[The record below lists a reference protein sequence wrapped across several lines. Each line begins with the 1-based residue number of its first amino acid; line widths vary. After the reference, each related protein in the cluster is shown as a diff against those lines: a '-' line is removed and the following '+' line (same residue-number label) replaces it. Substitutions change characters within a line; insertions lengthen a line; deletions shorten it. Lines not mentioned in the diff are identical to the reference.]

1 MRRYGSYNRIGSGK
15 YIRGCKMVR
24 TKLQGLLSVALAAAF
39 AVIAACGTGNSYQE
53 NPPPADTTPPTVPTG
68 LAATASSPTEVRLT
82 WTASTD
88 TGGSGVA
95 GYRVYRNGSTT
106 PLASPTTHRYT
117 DSTVMASTAYSYTV
131 RAFDAATPPNESALS
146 AAANVTTPAVADT
159 TPPTVPTNLAASATS
174 PTQVRL
180 TWTAST
186 DTGGS
191 GVAGYRV
198 YRNGSTTPLASPTT
212 NSYTDSTVA
221 AGTAYT
227 YTVSAFDGAT
237 PPNESAQTPA
247 VNITTPT
254 APVYGLDTRPGN
266 TTCLAGDEPTTT
278 LAIAR
283 VFPNL
288 TFSTP
293 VAMLQAPGNA
303 ARWYVVQQGGRVM
316 MFDNVSS
323 PAAPTAFVD
332 ITARVNSGGERG
344 LLGMAFHPNFPTDPR
359 VFLSYTT
366 TDPGSLTSRIS
377 SFRLAS
383 GGGALDPGSEQVL
396 LTVAQP
402 ESNHNGGNIA
412 FGPDGYLYI
421 GFGDGGGGN
430 DQHGTNGN
438 GQNLQTVLGKMLR
451 IDVGGPSATNYT
463 IPATNPYASTGGLC
477 TSGTTTSAQCREI
490 YAYGFR
496 NPWRWSFD
504 RGGNRALWI
513 GDVGQAAWEE
523 VDRLTAAGG
532 NYGWRCREGAH
543 ATSGVSGC
551 GSSGPFI
558 DPVAEYDHNQGFSIT
573 GGYVYRGTAIPSLAG
588 RYVFGDYGSG
598 RVWNIPSS
606 SQPTV
611 TVTASQGLATG
622 LGISSFGEAVDGE
635 IYVVDINNGGLYQL
649 VQGAGSGG
657 SVATQLSASGCGA
670 AGNPAQPAA
679 GLIPYAPN
687 AGFWS
692 DGADKARWLA
702 LPNGQNI
709 DTSATDGDWDFP
721 VGTVLRKDFRIG
733 TRLVETR
740 LFMHHTNGNW
750 AGYTYEWNASGTD
763 ATRVVGGKTVT
774 IGTQDWIFPSEAQCL
789 ACHTSAAGR
798 SLGLETAQLNG
809 NLLYPSTGRTA
820 NQIATLNHINTLS
833 PPITADPSTLPAMP
847 NPYDAASGTV
857 TERARAWLHT
867 NCSFCHR
874 PGGPTPSNM
883 DLRYTTALAAT
894 NTCNA
899 LPQAGDLGLPN
910 ARIIAP
916 GAPGSSVLL
925 ERIDQRGTSVMMPPL
940 ASLQVDDQGV
950 QLITAWINSLASCN

>member
-1 MRRYGSYNRIGSGK
+1 MRCYRSYIRIGSGK
-15 YIRGCKMVR
+15 YIRGCQMVR

-53 NPPPADTTPPTVPTG
+53 NPPPGDTTPPTVPTNV
-68 LAATASSPTEVRLT
+68 AATATSPTGVRLT

-106 PLASPTTHRYT
+106 PLASPETNSYT
-117 DSTVMASTAYSYTV
+117 DSTVVAGTAYTYNV

-146 AAANVTTPAVADT
+146 AAAAVTTPGTVDT
-159 TPPTVPTNLAASATS
+159 TPPTVPANLAATATT
-174 PTQVRL
+174 PTRVQL

-221 AGTAYT
+221 ASTAYT
-227 YTVSAFDGAT
+227 YTGSAFDAAT
-237 PPNESAQTPA
+237 PPNESAQTAA
-247 VNITTPT
+247 VNITTPA
-254 APVYGLDTRPGN
+254 APVSGLDTRPGN

-288 TFSTP
+288 SFSAP

-316 MFDNVSS
+316 VFDND
-323 PAAPTAFVD
+323 PAASVATPFVD
-332 ITARVNSGGERG
+332 ITGRVDSGGERG
-344 LLGMAFHPNFPTDPR
+344 LLGMAFHPDFPTDPR

-377 SFRLAS
+377 SFQLAS
-383 GGGALDPGSEQVL
+383 GGNARDPASERVL

-402 ESNHNGGNIA
+402 ETNHNGGNVA

-430 DQHGTNGN
+430 DQHGANGN
-438 GQNLQTVLGKMLR
+438 GQNLQTVLGKVLR
-451 IDVGGPSATNYT
+451 IDVGGPSATTYA
-463 IPATNPYASTGGLC
+463 IPATNPYATTGGMC
-477 TSGTTTSAQCREI
+477 TAGTTASAQCREI

-513 GDVGQAAWEE
+513 GDVGQNAWEE
-523 VDRLTAAGG
+523 VDRLTAPGG

-543 ATSGVSGC
+543 QNTAVSGC
-551 GSSGPFI
+551 GTTGPFV
-558 DPVAEYDHNQGFSIT
+558 DPVAEYDHGQGFSIT
-573 GGYVYRGTAIPSLAG
+573 GGYVYRGAAMPTLVG
-588 RYVFGDYGSG
+588 RYFFGDYGSG
-598 RVWNIPSS
+598 RIWNIPSS

-611 TVTASQGLATG
+611 TVTAPQGLATN
-622 LGISSFGEAVDGE
+622 LGISSFGEGVDGE

-649 VQGAGSGG
+649 VPGAGSGG
-657 SVATQLSASGCGA
+657 SVATRLSASGCGA
-670 AGNPAQPAA
+670 ATNPAQPAP

-687 AGFWS
+687 VGFWS

-702 LPNGQNI
+702 LPDGQNI
-709 DTSATDGDWDFP
+709 DTSATDDDWDLP
-721 VGTVLRKDFRIG
+721 IGTVLRKDFRLG

-740 LFMHHTNGNW
+740 LFMHHTIGIW
-750 AGYTYEWNASGTD
+750 AGYTYEWIAGGTD
-763 ATRVVGGKTVT
+763 STRVVGGKTVT
-774 IGTQDWIFPSEAQCL
+774 IDGQDWIFPREAQCL
-789 ACHTSAAGR
+789 ACHTSAARR

-820 NQIATLNHINTLS
+820 NQIVTLNHINTLS

-847 NPYDAASGTV
+847 DPYDGATGTL

-874 PGGPTPSNM
+874 PGGPTPSTM
-883 DLRYTTALAAT
+883 DLRYTTALT
-894 NTCNA
+894 NTSACNVA
-899 LPQAGDLGLPN
+899 PADDLGHPGAL
-910 ARIIAP
+910 IIAP
-916 GAPGSSVLL
+916 GVAGNSVLF
-925 ERIDQRGTSVMMPPL
+925 ERIDTRTPSIMMPPL
-940 ASLQVDDQGV
+940 ASSLVDSVGV
-950 QLITAWINSLASCN
+950 QLIMEWINGLTSCN